1 MSTDWI
7 PQLMDQMLA
16 ERNELTA
23 RIALLD
29 GARHALRKVYP
40 ALVPQPAA
48 GDGVTITRV
57 TAIDQDGVERDV
69 TAGIA
74 PAPAPAPL
82 PTNNRKPRVKP
93 ANGKAATATSPA
105 DQGEPTPAA
114 TSAVSGVSH
123 VLSAYD
129 QETLTV
135 LRANNGL
142 TISELADKMGWT
154 YSTAWARLRRLKDA
168 GLAVAG
174 ADKFWRAA

>member
-1 MSTDWI
+1 MSGDWI
-7 PQLMDQMLA
+7 PQLVQQMA
-16 ERNELTA
+16 NERHELVQ
-23 RIALLD
+23 RQALLD
-29 GARHALRKVYP
+29 GALEALARVYP
-40 ALVPQPAA
+40 SAFSRPPAA
-48 GDGVTITRV
+48 ETAALTRV
-57 TAIDQDGVERDV
+57 TATDQDGVEHDV
-69 TAGIA
+69 TLPARQA
-74 PAPAPAPL
+74 PMPV
-82 PTNNRKPRVKP
+82 NNRKPRVKP
-93 ANGKAATATSPA
+93 ANGKAATGTSQA
-105 DQGEPTPAA
+105 DQGEATPAA
-114 TSAVSGVSH
+114 PSAVSSVPP